1 MNGPAG
7 KDVAYQTALVLR
19 KHAFMVGREVRK
31 EWM

>member
-1 MNGPAG
+1 LTSDE
-7 KDVAYQTALVLR
+7 DVAYQTELVLR